1 MTGPD
6 GVRETQD
13 SVRGQLMDKLDRHL
27 DQDEEDKKTMDRLKN
42 PFVRWI
48 VGSLVALLFLVFFT
62 YFLSFY
68 LQIPLPESELLK
80 HLMNVIL
87 EIMKILVPPT

>member
-1 MTGPD
+1 
-6 GVRETQD
+6 
-13 SVRGQLMDKLDRHL
+13 MDHLDKHL

-48 VGSLVALLFLVFFT
+48 VGSLVFLLFLVFGT
-62 YFLSFY
+62 YFASFV
-68 LQIPLPESELLK
+68 LKVPLPESKILE
-80 HLMNVIL
+80 HLMNVIV